1 MEAHLHTWLSL
12 LLRWIHVIAGV
23 AWIGTSFYF
32 SWLENR
38 LRQLGQHHDIAD
50 ELRGVQGGGF
60 NYLRSLAI
68 APEALPA
75 QLEWFKRAAYTS
87 WITGILMLV
96 VIYYWQASSYM
107 VDTAIADIPVQLAV
121 LSGIATLLLSWLFY
135 DLLCRSPLA
144 RNELLLGVLIFGWFG
159 VVTWAL
165 TQLLSG
171 HAAYLH
177 VGATLGTIMVANVFH
192 MISPAQ
198 KDLVQALTE
207 GRSPDSAQAELALQ
221 RSRHNS
227 YFALPVVF
235 IMISG
240 HYPVTYGH
248 VYNWLALLLISLV
261 AVAIRHYFNML
272 HEPGSRLKLWLP
284 AGAVLAALIF
294 VTIPQP
300 RPAQESEEYGP
311 PWLDNVRSIIQQRCQ
326 HCHSTMPQFVGIA
339 AAPLGIELDSQAEV
353 LKYADRLYEMTVV
366 SKTMPPDNATHMTE
380 EERQT
385 IAGWYAMV
393 QHYRAI
399 QQEVREK
406 GETNE

>member
-1 MEAHLHTWLSL
+1 MEAHLHAWLSL
-12 LLRWIHVIAGV
+12 LLRWTHVIAGV

-50 ELRGVQGGGF
+50 DLRDVQGGGF
-60 NYLRSLAI
+60 NYLRSLAV

-87 WITGILMLV
+87 WITGILMLI
-96 VIYYWQASSYM
+96 VIYYWQAATFM
-107 VDTAIADIPVQLAV
+107 VDTGVADIPARLAV
-121 LSGIATLLLSWLFY
+121 VAGLSTLILSWVYY
-135 DLLCRSPLA
+135 DMLCRSPVS
-144 RNELLLGVLIFGWFG
+144 RNELLLGALIFGWFG
-159 VVTWAL
+159 VVTWVL
-165 TQLLSG
+165 TQLMNG
-171 HAAYLH
+171 HAAYVN
-177 VGATLGTIMVANVFH
+177 VGAAIGTIMVANVFH

-198 KDLVQALTE
+198 KDLVKALTE
-207 GRSPDSAQAELALQ
+207 GRNPDSAQAALALQ

-227 YFALPVVF
+227 YFALPVLF

-248 VYNWLALLLISLV
+248 VFNWLALLLISLF
-261 AVAIRHYFNML
+261 AVAIRHYFNVL
-272 HEPGSRLKLWLP
+272 HEPGSRVKLWVP
-284 AGAVLAALIF
+284 AAALLAVLIY

-300 RPAQESEEYGP
+300 RPVPVDEGYGP

-339 AAPLGIELDSQAEV
+339 AAPLGIELDSQDEV
-353 LKYADRLYEMTVV
+353 LKYADRLYEMTVI

-393 QHYRAI
+393 QHYRGI
-399 QQEVREK
+399 QQELREK
-406 GETNE
+406 GKAPE

>member
-1 MEAHLHTWLSL
+1 MEAHLHDWLNL
-12 LLRWIHVIAGV
+12 LLRWTHVIASV

-38 LRQLGQHHDIAD
+38 LRQLGQHHDVSD
-50 ELRGVQGGGF
+50 DLRAVQGGGF

-75 QLEWFKRAAYTS
+75 QLDWFKRAAYTS

-96 VIYYWQASSYM
+96 AIYYSQAAVFM
-107 VDTAIADIPVQLAV
+107 VDTGVADIPARLAV
-121 LSGIATLLLSWLFY
+121 ITGLSTLVLSWLFY

-144 RNELLLGVLIFGWFG
+144 RNEMLLSVAILGWFG
-159 VVTWAL
+159 LATGVL
-165 TQLLSG
+165 TQLLNG
-171 HAAYLH
+171 HAAFVN
-177 VGATLGTIMVANVFH
+177 VGAAIGTIMVANVFH

-198 KDLVQALTE
+198 KDLVKALTE
-207 GRSPDSAQAELALQ
+207 GGSPDAGQAALALQ

-248 VYNWLALLLISLV
+248 DLNWLALLLLSLFALV
-261 AVAIRHYFNML
+261 VRHYFNTL
-272 HEPGSRLKLWLP
+272 HQPASRVKLVAP
-284 AGAVLAALIF
+284 ALVLLAALVY
-294 VTIPQP
+294 VTIPKP
-300 RPAQESEEYGP
+300 RLATEIEGYGP
-311 PWLDNVRSIIQQRCQ
+311 PWLENVSAVIEARCQ
-326 HCHSTMPQFVGIA
+326 HCHSTLPQFVGIA
-339 AAPLGIELDSQAEV
+339 AAPLGIELDSQNEV
-353 LKYADRLYEMTVV
+353 LMYADRLYEMTVV

-385 IAGWYAMV
+385 IAGWYALV
-393 QHYRAI
+393 QHYRGI
-399 QQEVREK
+399 QQELREAGK
-406 GETNE
+406 ASE